1 MFASITIVFLQKI
14 KIDYKKCVQTVR
26 FARFLLELSLPSY
39 QKNGIISKSQG
50 IFCRSLHI
58 PTPPDTTATIPR
70 VDTMSLVLD
79 GVAKLDGAIN
89 GQIFINIIVLLICL
103 MAIHTLLTS
112 FAGLIK
118 NFIVAKALW
127 RGVLRYL
134 VCDFSA

>member
-1 MFASITIVFLQKI
+1 
-14 KIDYKKCVQTVR
+14 
-26 FARFLLELSLPSY
+26 
-39 QKNGIISKSQG
+39 
-50 IFCRSLHI
+50 
-58 PTPPDTTATIPR
+58 
-70 VDTMSLVLD
+70 MSLVLD

-103 MAIHTLLTS
+103 MAIHTLLNS